1 MAYQPLNY
9 DPKFDALTLYQS
21 FHEEVL
27 ILSNAPVHL
36 QVPNID
42 MKKRG
47 ASTQVATPP
56 AVWFK
61 KNVGHYIDRASE
73 ICKRNEKALKRS
85 YLPAP
90 YSPCILESE
99 ADIVRSAALWLLHPV
114 IIALQSEFRSVGCY
128 AEVTIDDCRCD
139 ALVKINGETMVVLEY
154 KNRAHI
160 KKAEFDKGL
169 IKDCS
174 YANRTQIMDMIDLSK
189 STANK
194 SFMAHNAVALTK
206 QAAAYATKWQTRYV
220 GLFDWDNFFLWNF
233 AGCDLR
239 SGAPKSSQ
247 LLGADGHAKWA
258 WGTPVE
264 RREDYRKALL
274 GFILEA
280 FKDRNSAKFAHP
292 SPPPFEPSRA
302 EKEKIRAQAEAK
314 RLQRLTAQQAANA
327 NLYGRRG

>member
-1 MAYQPLNY
+1 MPY
-9 DPKFDALTLYQS
+9 DPKFDALTLYES

-36 QVPNID
+36 QVPTID
-42 MKKRG
+42 IRKRG
-47 ASTQVATPP
+47 GSTQAATPP

-61 KNVGHYIDRASE
+61 KNAGHYIDKASE
-73 ICKRNEKALKRS
+73 ICARNEAALQRS

-114 IIALQSEFRSVGCY
+114 IIALQSEFKSVGCY

-139 ALVKINGETMVVLEY
+139 ALIKINGETMVVLEY
-154 KNRAHI
+154 KNRGHVNRAQ
-160 KKAEFDKGL
+160 FDKGL
-169 IKDCS
+169 IRDPS
-174 YANRTQIMDMIDLSK
+174 YSNRDEILDMINAAMQTS
-189 STANK
+189 NK
-194 SFMAHNAVALTK
+194 SLMAHNAVCLTK

-233 AGCDLR
+233 AGCDFR
-239 SGAPKSSQ
+239 RGASRNSSS
-247 LLGADGHAKWA
+247 LGADGHARWA

-280 FKDRNSAKFAHP
+280 YKDRCSAKFEHP
-292 SPPPFEPSRA
+292 ISPPFELSRA
-302 EKEKIRAQAEAK
+302 QKEKARTEADA
-314 RLQRLTAQQAANA
+314 RRRQQQTAQQAALA
-327 NLYGRRG
+327 NIYGRRG